1 MELATI
7 TGFFIKILE
16 NNNSSDYVRALLIFL
31 GLFIFFKVFN
41 SSIMFMLKKVKEKTK
56 NNIDDF
62 LIDFIDSLHWPFYV
76 YLAVYFSALTLSL
89 PEVLDQIL
97 NIFLLIFVIFYIA
110 KGLVNVSNHFLD
122 KYGEK
127 RKAKGKSS
135 KESMIGVLK
144 LMSTGTIWTVAVLM
158 ALSNL
163 GIEITPL
170 IAGLGIGGLAVGLAL
185 QGILGDL
192 FSAFTIYF
200 DKPFEEGDFIIIGDD
215 MGTIKHIGIKSTRI
229 QALGGQELVISNS
242 ELTSTRVNNYKKM
255 DTRRVVF
262 GFGLEYKTSVAKLE
276 KIKKIVEGVVKKEKH
291 STLDRVHFKGFG
303 DSSLDFEVVY
313 YVDSN
318 DYNIYMD
325 VQEKINLGIKG
336 LIEKEGVSFAFPS
349 RTVYTKKG

>member
-7 TGFFIKILE
+7 TGFFI
-16 NNNSSDYVRALLIFL
+16 NNLGNNGNSDYLRALLIFL
-31 GLFIFFKVFN
+31 VLFISFKFF
-41 SSIMFMLKKVKEKTK
+41 SSSVMLMLKKIKEKTK

-62 LIDFIDSLHWPFYV
+62 LIDFIDGLHWPFYL
-76 YLAVYFSALTLSL
+76 YLAVYFSAKALSI
-89 PEVLDQIL
+89 PEVLDKTL
-97 NIFLLIFVIFYIA
+97 NIFLLIFVMFYVA
-110 KGLVNVSNHFLD
+110 KGLTNVSNHLLD

-144 LMSTGTIWTVAVLM
+144 MISTGTIWAIASLM

-163 GIEITPL
+163 GIEVTPL

-200 DKPFEEGDFIIIGDD
+200 DKPFEEGDFIIIGGD
-215 MGTIKHIGIKSTRI
+215 MGVIKHIGIKSTRI

-242 ELTSTRVNNYKKM
+242 ELTSTRINNYKKM

-262 GFGLEYKTSVAKLE
+262 SFGLEYKTKVEKLK
-276 KIKKIVEGVVKKEKH
+276 KIKKIVEDIIKKEEH

-313 YVDSN
+313 YIDTN

-325 VQEKINLGIKG
+325 VQEKINLKIKE
-336 LIEKEGVSFAFPS
+336 LIEKEGVDFAFPS
-349 RTVYTKKG
+349 RTIYTKKG

>member
-1 MELATI
+1 MW
-7 TGFFIKILE
+7 
-16 NNNSSDYVRALLIFL
+16 R
-31 GLFIFFKVFN
+31 
-41 SSIMFMLKKVKEKTK
+41 
-56 NNIDDF
+56 
-62 LIDFIDSLHWPFYV
+62 
-76 YLAVYFSALTLSL
+76 
-89 PEVLDQIL
+89 
-97 NIFLLIFVIFYIA
+97 
-110 KGLVNVSNHFLD
+110 
-122 KYGEK
+122 
-127 RKAKGKSS
+127 
-135 KESMIGVLK
+135 
-144 LMSTGTIWTVAVLM
+144 
-158 ALSNL
+158 
-163 GIEITPL
+163 L

-200 DKPFEEGDFIIIGDD
+200 DKPFEEGDFIIIGND

>member
-1 MELATI
+1 MELSTI
-7 TGFFIKILE
+7 TGFFIKISE
-16 NNNSSDYVRALLIFL
+16 SNTNSDYTRALLIFL
-31 GLFIFFKVFN
+31 ALFLSFKFFN
-41 SSIMFMLKKVKEKTK
+41 SSVMFMLKKLKEKTK
-56 NNIDDF
+56 NKIDDF
-62 LIDFIDSLHWPFYV
+62 LINFIDGLHWPFYL

-89 PEVLDQIL
+89 PEIL
-97 NIFLLIFVIFYIA
+97 NQTLNNLLLIFVIFYVA
-110 KGLVNVSNHFLD
+110 KGLINVSNHFFD

-144 LMSTGTIWTVAVLM
+144 LISTGIIWIIATMM

-200 DKPFEEGDFIIIGDD
+200 DKPFEEGDFIIIGSD

-262 GFGLEYKTSVAKLE
+262 GFGVEYKTKVAKLK
-276 KIKKIVEGVVKKEKH
+276 KIKEIVEGVVKKEKR
-291 STLDRVHFKGFG
+291 STLDRVHFKEFA
-303 DSSLDFEVVY
+303 DSSLNFEVVY
-313 YVDSN
+313 YVDTN
-318 DYNIYMD
+318 DYNVYMD
-325 VQEKINLGIKG
+325 VQEKINLEIKE
-336 LIEKEGVSFAFPS
+336 LIEKEGVDFAFPS
-349 RTVYTKKG
+349 RTIYTKKG